1 MTPRSSKTRLLELT
15 RWVSKH
21 RTAKWQEFVEQTGG
35 TRSQFYHLREN
46 LGINKKRPEVSEG
59 LRAAHQRKREEA
71 NAALLILKRQEEN
84 EAYLAGK
91 PKDAPVVEEPVAETK
106 KEEVV
111 EIAAPDFIWSEMEL
125 MQRKIG
131 DVSLRLNHLM
141 RVAQA
146 RDSDQKRMM
155 RDLINENTTLRVE
168 SNGLRQ
174 QVIELTEMINGA
186 PV

>member
-1 MTPRSSKTRLLELT
+1 MKTRSSKSRLLELT

-21 RTAKWQEFVEQTGG
+21 RTAKWQEFVEQAGG

-71 NAALLILKRQEEN
+71 NAVLMKRQEEN

-91 PKDAPVVEEPVAETK
+91 PEEPPIVSEPVAEPK

-111 EIAAPDFIWSEMEL
+111 EITAPDFIWSEMEL

-131 DVSLRLNHLM
+131 DVSLRLNQLM

>member
-1 MTPRSSKTRLLELT
+1 MKQRSSKSRLLELT

-21 RTAKWQEFVEQTGG
+21 RTAKWHEFVEQTGG
-35 TRSQFYHLREN
+35 TRSQYYHLREN
-46 LGINKKRPEVSEG
+46 LGLSKPHPKVSEG
-59 LRAAHQRKREEA
+59 LRAAHQKKREEA
-71 NAALLILKRQEEN
+71 NAALIKMQEEN
-84 EAYLAGK
+84 EAYLAGT
-91 PKDAPVVEEPVAETK
+91 PEDAPAVEGPVAEPK

-111 EIAAPDFIWSEMEL
+111 EIAAPDFIWSEMAL
-125 MQRKIG
+125 MQRKVG

-168 SNGLRQ
+168 SNDLRQ